1 MLYTQDQ
8 RMTFHSYEYLTELLD
23 AYKTRDIDWADTYCC
38 DTIEQLRE
46 YVEDY
51 LVQLYDARAKAE
63 AALQAE
69 KREIWRKHGGYVSNE
84 NGNNPADCLDGYV
97 MDIETATEQI
107 ELIEDAL
114 FGPEQLDLSADTDGA
129 VL

>member
-23 AYKTRDIDWADTYCC
+23 AYKTRDIDWTDTYCC

-69 KREIWRKHGGYVSNE
+69 KREIWHKHGGYISDE
-84 NGNNPADCLDGYV
+84 NGNNPADCLDGYLR
-97 MDIETATEQI
+97 DIETATEQI
-107 ELIEDAL
+107 ELIENTL
-114 FGPEQLDLSADTDGA
+114 FGPEPVDLGADTDGA